1 MADYEGDDQLQD
13 NFEEGNGDAPA
24 EEVRFELAG
33 AASSARPC
41 LDNFSVDAVCRNW
54 HLCALD

>member
-24 EEVRFELAG
+24 EEVRFDLTA
-33 AASSARPC
+33 AASFARPC
-41 LDNFSVDAVCRNW
+41 LEALCIDTVCRNW
-54 HLCALD
+54 HPCAPD